1 MKDMLEVL
9 KQAKHKKIFATVE
22 EFKEI
27 LIQIQLADIVLKL
40 DWDDGAGEEWAKL
53 SNLVDGIMINCKIGI
68 IFVRKNYEYQ
78 NIEHILNNFEIV
90 FTEDYCSEEW
100 YIDVDRLE
108 KEIPEIYWHASENA
122 VDRNSFSL
130 DDLYFATI

>member
-53 SNLVDGIMINCKIGI
+53 SNLVDGIVCMIN
-68 IFVRKNYEYQ
+68 
-78 NIEHILNNFEIV
+78 
-90 FTEDYCSEEW
+90 
-100 YIDVDRLE
+100 
-108 KEIPEIYWHASENA
+108 
-122 VDRNSFSL
+122 
-130 DDLYFATI
+130 